1 MERLDIGLVT
11 VACVVETE
19 EGVVLREATHQDV
32 EVDVIEVGVEAEL
45 ITAQK
50 NSEKACASPVGNV
63 VI

>member
-1 MERLDIGLVT
+1 MT

-45 ITAQK
+45 TTAQK
-50 NSEKACASPVGNV
+50 NSEKACASPAGNV